1 MTPTAAI
8 IIGALGAAVV
18 LQALALACVL
28 AAWSRSVR
36 ALERDVAEIRTLA
49 VSVNPS
55 LLDAR
60 RATLLRDLLGKGL
73 DALDAKDFREFGAA
87 FIDSAQRRFE
97 FFQATLQ
104 ATLQAAADGE
114 QQRGAGDDQA
124 RSQHG
129 NDSPAPAAPAAESAA
144 DRSTKMAA
152 GK

>member
-87 FIDSAQRRFE
+87 FIDSSQRRFE

-104 ATLQAAADGE
+104 TAADGE